1 MGYRLSKII
10 TKTGDKGETGLGDGS
25 RVSKASLR
33 VDAMGDVDELNACV
47 GLLLAQDMHSALL
60 TSLSPIS
67 HHLFDLGS
75 ELAVPSYHA
84 VKVEHINWLEELAG
98 HLITHLTPLDEFI
111 LPGGSVA
118 ASHCHVAR
126 TVCRRAERK
135 VVALAEVEDV
145 SPFGIQYLNRLSD
158 VLFILA
164 RYLNKEASVPDI
176 LWQKNE
182 F

>member
-10 TKTGDKGETGLGDGS
+10 TRTGDKGETGLGDGS
-25 RVSKASLR
+25 RVSKACLR
-33 VDAMGDVDELNACV
+33 VEAMGDVDELNACI
-47 GLLLAQDMHSALL
+47 GLLCTKIMAADLSATLVH
-60 TSLSPIS
+60 IQ

-84 VKVEHINWLEELAG
+84 LTAEHITWLEELAARFIVD
-98 HLITHLTPLDEFI
+98 LKPLDEFI
-111 LPGGSVA
+111 LPGGSTA
-118 ASHCHVAR
+118 AAYSHVAR

-135 VVALAEVEDV
+135 VVALAREETI
-145 SPFGIQYLNRLSD
+145 SSFLTQYLNRLSD

-164 RYLNKEASVPDI
+164 RYMNKQANVADI
-176 LWQKNE
+176 LWQKND

>member
-47 GLLLAQDMHSALL
+47 GLLLAQEMQSALL

-75 ELAVPSYHA
+75 ELAVPTYHA
-84 VKVEHINWLEELAG
+84 LTAEHISWLEKLAA
-98 HLITHLTPLDEFI
+98 HLITYLEPLDEFI
-111 LPGGSVA
+111 LPGGSVPA
-118 ASHCHVAR
+118 AHCHVAR

-135 VVALAEVEDV
+135 VVALSQVEDV
-145 SPFGIQYLNRLSD
+145 SAFLIQYLNRLSD

-164 RYLNKEASVPDI
+164 RYLNKEASIPDI
-176 LWQKNE
+176 LWQKNI